1 MTQPER
7 VFRCRDTANVRQV
20 FLFAWGA
27 AKQFT
32 DGFEI
37 VIRAIK
43 SSKSRDQE
51 EKYHA
56 IIGEI
61 AAGKRLHGKSLPAE
75 SWKRLLIDAFKHET
89 RNDPE
94 LSGEWAKFGTVELL
108 PALNHPG
115 FVMVGEQSRKFSV
128 KLAAAFIDWLEAF
141 KATEERD
148 IAA

>member
-43 SSKSRDQE
+43 SKRSADQNRRLWALYREVSASVWVDGRQFSDEVWHEHFKRELIGRE
-51 EKYHA
+51 EVTLPN
-56 IIGEI
+56 GEI
-61 AAGKRLHGKSLPAE
+61 
-75 SWKRLLIDAFKHET
+75 ET
-89 RNDPE
+89 RGISTTT
-94 LSGEWAKFGTVELL
+94 LS
-108 PALNHPG
+108 
-115 FVMVGEQSRKFSV
+115 VGEMGDYMDLIVLWCVEQGFP
-128 KLAAAFIDWLEAF
+128 LEMAA
-141 KATEERD
+141 
-148 IAA
+148 